1 MLLLRWAPTGVATS
15 GGAMTRSGRQ
25 RSIMRFQG

>member
-1 MLLLRWAPTGVATS
+1 MLLLRWARTGEATN
-15 GGAMTRSGRQ
+15 GGATTRSGRQ